1 MLNVVDTIRNFNAGR
16 DPERLAMKYA
26 NLRSNAFVFLRGT
39 CHLFYDRLPGDAL
52 FAKAPAGWLCGDAHL
67 ENFGSYKGD
76 NRLVYFDLNDFD
88 EAALAPVTWELVRFL
103 SSILVAGDGLRATTD
118 EAAALCQVFL
128 DAYAGAL
135 ALGKARWVERDT
147 ADGLVR
153 DLLDALKTRSR
164 PAFLDHRT
172 DRKGHG
178 RVIRCDGKRAL
189 KADDESRARVTQLI
203 DAFAA
208 TQDKPGFFKVL
219 DVARRIAGTGS
230 LGVERYIVLV
240 EGKGSP
246 DGNYLLDL
254 KQALPSALAPHLKLA
269 QPAWPSQA
277 HRVVGLQRRMQAVS
291 MAFLH
296 PIMGAKNSAPYVL
309 RGLQPS
315 EDRVSLGAAGIS
327 LEQIRGVI
335 DDMGQLMAWAQLRS
349 AGRQGSAS
357 ADALVDFGASE
368 KAWCGDLL
376 AAAHACA
383 AQVRADW
390 KDYCV
395 AFDAGA
401 MAVAQPKTSPKVP
414 PKTPPQK

>member
-1 MLNVVDTIRNFNAGR
+1 MPNVAESIRNFNAGR

-26 NLRSNAFVFLRGT
+26 NLRTSPFVFLRGT
-39 CHLFYDRLPGDAL
+39 CHLFYDRLPDDAL
-52 FAKAPAGWLCGDAHL
+52 FTKAPAGWLSGDAHL

-103 SSILVAGDGLRATTD
+103 SSMLVAGDGLRAGAD
-118 EAAALCQVFL
+118 EAAALCKVFI
-128 DAYAGAL
+128 DAYAAAL
-135 ALGKARWVERDT
+135 VQGQARCVARDT
-147 ADGLVR
+147 ATGLVQK
-153 DLLDALKTRSR
+153 LLDNLKTRKR
-164 PAFLDHRT
+164 PDFLDHRT

-178 RVIRCDGKRAL
+178 RVIRCDAKRAL
-189 KADDESRARVTQLI
+189 AADDAARAHVTQLI
-203 DAFAA
+203 DTFAA
-208 TQDKPGFFKVL
+208 TQDKPGFYKVL

-230 LGVERYIVLV
+230 LGVARYIVLV

-254 KQALPSALAPHLKLA
+254 KEAQPSALTPHLKLA
-269 QPAWPSQA
+269 QPVWPAQA

-296 PIMGAKNSAPYVL
+296 PIVEGKSSYVL

-315 EDRVSLGAAGIS
+315 EDRVSLGAAGTS
-327 LEQIRGVI
+327 LAQIRGVI
-335 DDMGQLMAWAQLRS
+335 GDMGQLIAWAQLRS
-349 AGRQGSAS
+349 AGMQGAAD
-357 ADALVDFGASE
+357 ADALVEFGGSA

-376 AAAHACA
+376 TAAHACA

-390 KDYCV
+390 KTYCE
-395 AFDAGA
+395 AIDAGA
-401 MAVAQPKTSPKVP
+401 FAL
-414 PKTPPQK
+414 PPQIRGDR

>member
-1 MLNVVDTIRNFNAGR
+1 MLNVAESIRNFNAGR
-16 DPERLAMKYA
+16 EPERLAMKYA
-26 NLRSNAFVFLRGT
+26 SLRTSPFVFLRGT

-52 FAKAPAGWLCGDAHL
+52 FSKAPAGWLCGDAHL

-103 SSILVAGDGLRATTD
+103 SSILVAGDGLRATAD

-128 DAYAGAL
+128 DAYAAAL
-135 ALGKARWVERDT
+135 VPGKARWLERDT
-147 ADGLVR
+147 AEGLVQE
-153 DLLDALKTRSR
+153 LLDTLKARSR

-172 DRKGHG
+172 DRKGRG

-189 KADDESRARVTQLI
+189 KADDDARARVTKLI
-203 DAFAA
+203 DTFAA

-219 DVARRIAGTGS
+219 DVARRVAGTGS
-230 LGVERYIVLV
+230 LGVARYIVLV

-254 KQALPSALAPHLKLA
+254 KEALPSSLAPHLKLA

-296 PIMGAKNSAPYVL
+296 PIVGAKDSSSHVL

-315 EDRVSLGAAGIS
+315 EDRVSLGAAGTS

-335 DDMGQLMAWAQLRS
+335 GEMGQLIAWAQLRS
-349 AGRQGSAS
+349 AGRQGSAD
-357 ADALVDFGASE
+357 ADVLVDFGGSVTSWGA
-368 KAWCGDLL
+368 DLL

-390 KDYCV
+390 KDYCE
-395 AFDAGA
+395 AFDAVA
-401 MAVAQPKTSPKVP
+401 MALPAPKK
-414 PKTPPQK
+414 

>member
-1 MLNVVDTIRNFNAGR
+1 MLNVVDAIRNFNTGR

-39 CHLFYDRLPGDAL
+39 CHLFYDRLPKDAL

-103 SSILVAGDGLRATTD
+103 SSILVAGDSLCATGD
-118 EAAALCQVFL
+118 ADALCKAFL
-128 DAYAGAL
+128 DAYADAL
-135 ALGKARWVERDT
+135 VLGKARWVERDT
-147 ADGLVR
+147 ADGLIQQ
-153 DLLDALKTRSR
+153 LLDTLKARTR
-164 PAFLDHRT
+164 PAFLDRRT
-172 DRKGHG
+172 DRKGRG
-178 RVIRCDGKRAL
+178 RVIRCDGKHALNVNDDARA
-189 KADDESRARVTQLI
+189 KVTKLI
-203 DAFAA
+203 DTFAA
-208 TQDKPGFFKVL
+208 SQDKPGFFKVL

-254 KQALPSALAPHLKLA
+254 KQALPSSLAPHLTLQ

-296 PIMGAKNSAPYVL
+296 PIVGATATSASYVL

-315 EDRVSLGAAGIS
+315 EDRVSLDARRNSLAQIS
-327 LEQIRGVI
+327 GVI
-335 DDMGQLMAWAQLRS
+335 REMGQLVAWAQLRS
-349 AGRQGSAS
+349 AGRQGSAV
-357 ADALVDFGASE
+357 ADVLVDYGGSAKS
-368 KAWCGDLL
+368 WRNDLL
-376 AAAHACA
+376 EAAHECA
-383 AQVRADW
+383 AQVEKDW
-390 KDYCV
+390 KAYSA
-395 AFDAGA
+395 AFDAGT
-401 MAVAQPKTSPKVP
+401 MAS
-414 PKTPPQK
+414 

>member
-1 MLNVVDTIRNFNAGR
+1 MLNVAESIRNFNAGR
-16 DPERLAMKYA
+16 EPERLAMKYA
-26 NLRSNAFVFLRGT
+26 SLRTSPFVFLRGT

-52 FAKAPAGWLCGDAHL
+52 FSKAPAGWLCGDAHL

-103 SSILVAGDGLRATTD
+103 SSILVAGDGLRATAD

-135 ALGKARWVERDT
+135 VPGKARWLERDT
-147 ADGLVR
+147 AEGLVQE
-153 DLLDALKTRSR
+153 LLDTLKARSR

-172 DRKGHG
+172 DRKGRG

-189 KADDESRARVTQLI
+189 KADDDARARVTKLI
-203 DAFAA
+203 DTFAA

-219 DVARRIAGTGS
+219 DVARRVAGTGS
-230 LGVERYIVLV
+230 LGVARYIVLV

-254 KQALPSALAPHLKLA
+254 KEALPSSLAPHLKLA

-296 PIMGAKNSAPYVL
+296 PIVGAKDSPSHVL

-315 EDRVSLGAAGIS
+315 EDRVSLGAAGTS

-335 DDMGQLMAWAQLRS
+335 GEMGQLIAWAQLRS
-349 AGRQGSAS
+349 AGRQGSAD
-357 ADALVDFGASE
+357 ADVLVDFGGSVTSWGA
-368 KAWCGDLL
+368 DLL

-383 AQVRADW
+383 AQVSADW
-390 KDYCV
+390 KDYCE

-401 MAVAQPKTSPKVP
+401 MALPAQKRGDR
-414 PKTPPQK
+414 

>member
-1 MLNVVDTIRNFNAGR
+1 MPNVVDTIRTFNAGR

-39 CHLFYDRLPGDAL
+39 CHLFYDRLPSDAL

-103 SSILVAGDGLRATTD
+103 SSILVAGD
-118 EAAALCQVFL
+118 ALCATPADAQALCGTFL
-128 DAYAGAL
+128 DAYAAAL
-135 ALGKARWVERDT
+135 VLGKARWVERDT

-153 DLLDALKTRSR
+153 ELLDTLKARTR
-164 PAFLDHRT
+164 PAFLDRRT
-172 DRKGHG
+172 DGKGRG
-178 RVIRCDGKRAL
+178 RVIRCDGKHALAATDDARA
-189 KADDESRARVTQLI
+189 KVTQLI
-203 DAFAA
+203 DTFAA
-208 TQDKPGFFKVL
+208 SQDKPGFFKVL

-254 KQALPSALAPHLKLA
+254 KQALTSSLAPHLALK

-291 MAFLH
+291 MAFLQ
-296 PIMGAKNSAPYVL
+296 PVVDAKAKASSPSYVL

-315 EDRVSLGAAGIS
+315 EDRVTLDARRSSLA
-327 LEQIRGVI
+327 QIGGVI
-335 DDMGQLMAWAQLRS
+335 GQMGQLMAWAQLRS
-349 AGRQGSAS
+349 AGRQGSAI
-357 ADALVDFGASE
+357 ADALIDFGGSAAS
-368 KAWCGDLL
+368 WRGDLL
-376 AAAHACA
+376 AAAHQCA
-383 AQVRADW
+383 AQVEKDW
-390 KDYCV
+390 KAYSEAYDEAYDAKAFV
-395 AFDAGA
+395 A
-401 MAVAQPKTSPKVP
+401 
-414 PKTPPQK
+414 